1 MQMKIK
7 LFEFPNSLNGTVILV
22 VIQARH
28 LGVILNSS
36 LTPISITKSCQ
47 FYLLN
52 IVSIHFFSSSTIT
65 NLVQVIISYLGY
77 YRKLLAGLLPSLAFF
92 ISPSSNQSDLLNFQI
107 HTTLLNLLQ

>member
-28 LGVILNSS
+28 LGVVLNSS

-52 IVSIHFFSSSTIT
+52 IVSIHFFPIFHHHQPSS
-65 NLVQVIISYLGY
+65 GY
-77 YRKLLAGLLPSLAFF
+77 HLLPRLLQETFSW
-92 ISPSSNQSDLLNFQI
+92 SPSVSCFLHLSI
-107 HTTLLNLLQ
+107 

>member
-77 YRKLLAGLLPSLAFF
+77 YRKLLAGLLASLAFF